1 MDISYFPQKV
11 LEERDAEIEELQ
23 ARLSKVAAQAPN
35 IQIDTERS
43 HVALL
48 TQVRLQL
55 LQCAEL
61 FVSSVFSEHGVGCLL
76 QFYITLCSWNCVMY
90 WRCS

>member
-1 MDISYFPQKV
+1 

-23 ARLSKVAAQAPN
+23 ARLSNVTAQAPN

-55 LQCAEL
+55 LLCEGL
-61 FVSSVFSEHGVGCLL
+61 FV
-76 QFYITLCSWNCVMY
+76 N
-90 WRCS
+90 

>member
-1 MDISYFPQKV
+1 M
-11 LEERDAEIEELQ
+11 EERDAEIEELQ
-23 ARLSKVAAQAPN
+23 ARLSNVAAQAPN

-55 LQCAEL
+55 LLCAGL
-61 FVSSVFSEHGVGCLL
+61 FSIEHFEHMVYVASYSFALLCVPGIVS
-76 QFYITLCSWNCVMY
+76 
-90 WRCS
+90 

>member
-1 MDISYFPQKV
+1 MDTSYVPQKV

-23 ARLSKVAAQAPN
+23 ARLSNVAAQAPN

-55 LQCAEL
+55 FLCAEL
-61 FVSSVFSEHGVGCLL
+61 FVNSAF
-76 QFYITLCSWNCVMY
+76 
-90 WRCS
+90 

>member
-1 MDISYFPQKV
+1 
-11 LEERDAEIEELQ
+11 LEERDAEVEELQ
-23 ARLSKVAAQAPN
+23 ARLSSIAAQTPN

-55 LQCAEL
+55 LLCAKL
-61 FVSSVFSEHGVGCLL
+61 FES
-76 QFYITLCSWNCVMY
+76 
-90 WRCS
+90 

>member
-1 MDISYFPQKV
+1 

-23 ARLSKVAAQAPN
+23 ARLSNIAAQAPN

-55 LQCAEL
+55 LLFAGL
-61 FVSSVFSEHGVGCLL
+61 FV
-76 QFYITLCSWNCVMY
+76 N
-90 WRCS
+90 